1 MEKLYIKIKMKYKIL
16 GKYIKDLKFSIP
28 NSKVCLMLAKN
39 IANYKINIDIKSNQV
54 DKNIVEIFTTLNLL
68 PIKDDF
74 EKIDTKIVYATIIEL
89 IDGQVQK
96 KDMEKIILIDVPTE
110 IYAELRGIFV
120 SLFERSGFKDIKI
133 SENVDFQK
141 LYNMKKVQ

>member
-1 MEKLYIKIKMKYKIL
+1 MKFKIV

-54 DKNIVEIFTTLNLL
+54 DKNILEIFTTLNLI
-68 PIKDDF
+68 PITDNF

-89 IDGQVQK
+89 IDKQIQK

>member
-1 MEKLYIKIKMKYKIL
+1 MKFKIV

-39 IANYKINIDIKSNQV
+39 NANYKINIDIKSNQV
-54 DKNIVEIFTTLNLL
+54 NKNILEIFTTLNLI
-68 PIKDDF
+68 PITDNF

-89 IDGQVQK
+89 IDKLIQK
-96 KDMEKIILIDVPTE
+96 KDLEKIILIDVPTE

>member
-1 MEKLYIKIKMKYKIL
+1 M
-16 GKYIKDLKFSIP
+16 
-28 NSKVCLMLAKN
+28 
-39 IANYKINIDIKSNQV
+39 
-54 DKNIVEIFTTLNLL
+54 
-68 PIKDDF
+68 
-74 EKIDTKIVYATIIEL
+74 YATIIEL
-89 IDGQVQK
+89 IDKQIQK

-110 IYAELRGIFV
+110 IYTELGGIFV

>member
-1 MEKLYIKIKMKYKIL
+1 MKYKIL

-39 IANYKINIDIKSNQV
+39 IANYKINIDIKSNRV

-74 EKIDTKIVYATIIEL
+74 DKIDTKIVYATIIEL
-89 IDGQVQK
+89 IDKQVQK
-96 KDMEKIILIDVPTE
+96 KDMEKIVLIDVPTE

-120 SLFERSGFKDIKI
+120 NLFEKSGFKDIKI
-133 SENVDFQK
+133 SEKVDFQK
-141 LYNMKKVQ
+141 LYNMKKIQ

>member
-1 MEKLYIKIKMKYKIL
+1 MNYKII
-16 GKYIKDLKFSIP
+16 GKYIKNLNFSIP
-28 NSKVCLMLAKN
+28 SSKSFFLLSKN
-39 IANYKINIDIKSNQV
+39 ISNYKINIDIKSNQV
-54 DKNIVEIFTTLNLL
+54 DKNILEIFTTLDLL
-68 PIKDDF
+68 PITNDF

-89 IDGQVQK
+89 IDKQIQK
-96 KDMEKIILIDVPTE
+96 KDMEKIILVDVPTE

-133 SENVDFQK
+133 SEKVDFQK